1 MSLMRAAS
9 CAPALS
15 ANSSAEA
22 IRGNLGARRR
32 SWSMTLPFRK
42 TGEHSI
48 PNAPL
53 SARKFR
59 TFEAAFD
66 FWLFSGRYP
75 IAKPLR
81 ARAAR
86 GELRLQ
92 KPVTSTS
99 KSKYY
104 LAGSRVSL
112 RGVGMPPEG
121 GRRSSRIPKEIAILL
136 VGSDMEGKVFS
147 EQTKTVLLSRH
158 GAGIVSQYALSAE
171 QELILRRMDTDK
183 EAVVRIVGQLG
194 AHDKCYTYGAAFLDP
209 ELDFWGVKFPS
220 MTESEKEACRV
231 LLQCSGC
238 KAREMVQQSDL
249 ESDVYLVNEG
259 IVRSCK
265 SCGSSTFW
273 KRAIDDASGEPF
285 PLETAPPEAEERAVP
300 VETSPAASQDPARA
314 LTPAARAENKRKH
327 VRTKV
332 NFKACIRSYTFGD
345 DIVTC
350 EDMSRGGIGFKSR
363 KEYVPQTEIEV
374 AVPYSPGTQSIFVRA
389 QIVHV
394 TELKQERRF
403 RCGICYANS

>member
-1 MSLMRAAS
+1 
-9 CAPALS
+9 
-15 ANSSAEA
+15 
-22 IRGNLGARRR
+22 
-32 SWSMTLPFRK
+32 MTLPFRK

-66 FWLFSGRYP
+66 FWIFSGRYW
-75 IAKPLR
+75 IAKLLR

-86 GELRLQ
+86 GELHLQ

-112 RGVGMPPEG
+112 RGVGMLPEG

-273 KRAIDDASGEPF
+273 KLATDDGGGEPV
-285 PLETAPPEAEERAVP
+285 PLETTAPAAEERAEP
-300 VETSPAASQDPARA
+300 VEILLAATADPAPSPQ
-314 LTPAARAENKRKH
+314 PAARTENRRKH
-327 VRTKV
+327 VRTRV
-332 NFKACIRSYTFGD
+332 NFKGCIRSKTFGD

-350 EDMSRGGIGFKSR
+350 EDISRGGLRFKSR
-363 KEYVPQTEIEV
+363 KEYVPTTEIEV
-374 AVPYSPGTQSIFVRA
+374 AAPYSPGAQHAIFVRG

-394 TELKQERRF
+394 VELKEERRF
-403 RCGICYANS
+403 RCGVCYAKS